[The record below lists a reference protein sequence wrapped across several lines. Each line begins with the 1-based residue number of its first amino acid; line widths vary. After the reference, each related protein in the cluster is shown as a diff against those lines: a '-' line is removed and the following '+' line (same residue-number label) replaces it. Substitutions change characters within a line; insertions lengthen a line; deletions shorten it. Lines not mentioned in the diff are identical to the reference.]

1 MKFRFWRNFQRAR
14 AAPTP
19 DRPATTYGGMQE
31 RELQA
36 RLEIILDAVVTR
48 KRGVLTVAR
57 ALTAFNL
64 VEQDRFLAA
73 TDQLALHSPELA
85 YRFCDSAVTALKL
98 LSDDQWLPWI
108 TRIVQVY
115 TTSGIDAASAFLDGI
130 HAYHRQLTPA
140 ASSVAFEDI
149 AGILRSFVCALSGR
163 PMELASATQHYT
175 DTEVLHLPARIAQYP
190 DRDTNFRLYK
200 ALAAHQWAQSWFGTW
215 SVDLQATLGEF
226 PDSARALRLLHHLET
241 RRLDACI
248 RRALPGLATEMQQFR
263 DANPHDTPL
272 WAQATRQLEQHT
284 ATISDSLGWL
294 HRVYQEDRE
303 PPAAAYQGHLLP
315 ALTVPVVNN
324 RITNQQQELQRRLAE
339 LLTAAPGND
348 TGAEPAD
355 TPRTAFTARELA
367 DDTAAAGTRF
377 SLSRDGAAVE
387 PDTELQALLASI
399 AQDLGGIP
407 DTYLDVDPG
416 AVPVQ
421 AADNDPDAHPPGPSD
436 TDSYRYDEWDQSRL
450 RYRPAWC
457 CLREQ
462 AVVAGTGSFA
472 RETIDK
478 YRGLLH
484 HLRNTFAQLQQENKL
499 LKREPYGDDI
509 DIDAMVEAYADTR
522 SGLEGS
528 DRLFIKSSRVA
539 RNVAVMF
546 MVDMSAS
553 TAGWTNRVEREALVL
568 LCEALEAL
576 DDRYAIYGFSGRT
589 HKDCRAYRIKE
600 FDEPYNDAV
609 RARIGAIQAQD
620 YTRMGVAIRHLSGK
634 LANVEARTKL
644 LMVLS
649 DGRPDDQ
656 DGYRGPY
663 GIEDTRRAL
672 AEARHAGIHPF
683 CVTIDT
689 DAGDYLP
696 HMFGKVNFTVIDRID
711 KLPYRIGD
719 IYRHLTS

>member
-1 MKFRFWRNFQRAR
+1 
-14 AAPTP
+14 
-19 DRPATTYGGMQE
+19 
-31 RELQA
+31 
-36 RLEIILDAVVTR
+36 
-48 KRGVLTVAR
+48 
-57 ALTAFNL
+57 
-64 VEQDRFLAA
+64 
-73 TDQLALHSPELA
+73 
-85 YRFCDSAVTALKL
+85 
-98 LSDDQWLPWI
+98 
-108 TRIVQVY
+108 
-115 TTSGIDAASAFLDGI
+115 
-130 HAYHRQLTPA
+130 
-140 ASSVAFEDI
+140 VAFEDI
-149 AGILRSFVCALSGR
+149 AGILRSFVRALSGR
-163 PMELASATQHYT
+163 PTELATAAQHYT

-200 ALAAHQWAQSWFGTW
+200 AMAAHQWAQSWFGTW
-215 SVDLQATLGEF
+215 SVDPQATLSEF
-226 PDSARALRLLHHLET
+226 PDRARALRLLHHLET

-263 DANPHDTPL
+263 AANPHDSSL

-284 ATISDSLGWL
+284 ATIDDALSWL
-294 HRVYQEDRE
+294 HRVYPEDRE
-303 PPAAAYQGHLLP
+303 PPAAEYQGQLLP

-324 RITNQQQELQRRLAE
+324 RITHQQQELQRRLAE
-339 LLTAAPGND
+339 LLTAPPGND
-348 TGAEPAD
+348 PGEAPAG
-355 TPRTAFTARELA
+355 TPRAGFTATELA
-367 DDTAAAGTRF
+367 DDTAGTRF

-407 DTYLDVDPG
+407 DAYLDVDPG
-416 AVPVQ
+416 ATPVQ
-421 AADNDPDAHPPGPSD
+421 AAGNDTDAHPPGPSD
-436 TDSYRYDEWDQSRL
+436 TDSFRYDEWDQSRL
-450 RYRPAWC
+450 RYRRAWC

-462 AVVAGTGSFA
+462 AVAAGTGSFA
-472 RETIDK
+472 REAIDR

-484 HLRNTFAQLQQENKL
+484 HLRNTFEQLQQENKR
-499 LKREPYGDDI
+499 LKREPYGDDV

-576 DDRYAIYGFSGRT
+576 DDRYAIYGFSGHT

-600 FDEPYNDAV
+600 FNEPYNDAV

-620 YTRMGVAIRHLSGK
+620 YTRMGAAIRHLSGK
-634 LANVEARTKL
+634 LAKVEARTKL

-656 DGYRGPY
+656 DGYRGTY

-719 IYRHLTS
+719 IYRHLTT